1 LFTTVPAVGHLFP
14 MVPLARAF
22 QDGGHQVAVATA
34 GDFAPHVTGLGLTAL
49 PAGLD
54 LAAMRAH
61 VARATELRAAHQ
73 ATSSEP
79 MVWPGVGTSD
89 PVLAGVRRFSRLG
102 AAMVDDLVDIC
113 ARFRPDL
120 VVHEEAEMA
129 GPLAARL
136 AGVPN
141 VNHSWA
147 SPIISPTQTDLLDQ
161 ELAPLWQERGLAPE
175 PVGGRYRFL
184 HLDTCPPGLQA
195 ARCSGVTRAQLLQP
209 GGPETE
215 EGDRPAWL
223 DKLAD
228 DRPVIYVTLGTVP
241 SFDARSVFAAVIE
254 GLRGEALELVVT
266 VSRDF
271 DPAAFGPQPANV
283 HIERYVPQECVLAV
297 ADIAIGHGGPG
308 STVGALAHGLP
319 VLVIPPDPPIFAR
332 VAEAV
337 VTAGVGRRCPPSGL
351 TPEAVQVEVAALL
364 NEPQYRQAAQAVG
377 AEIDAMPSAA
387 SVVTVLEDLVASH

>member
-34 GDFAPHVTGLGLTAL
+34 GDFASHVTGLGLTAL

-54 LAAMRAH
+54 LAEMRAH

-73 ATSSEP
+73 AISPEP

-89 PVLAGVRRFSRLG
+89 PVLAGVRRFARLG

-113 ARFRPDL
+113 ATFRPDL
-120 VVHEEAEMA
+120 VIHEEAEMA

-147 SPIISPTQTDLLDQ
+147 SPVISPAQTDHLDQ

-184 HLDTCPPGLQA
+184 HLDTCPPSLQA

-209 GGPETE
+209 RGPETE
-215 EGDRPAWL
+215 VDTRPRWL
-223 DKLAD
+223 DRLVGG
-228 DRPVIYVTLGTVP
+228 RPVIYITLGTVP
-241 SFDARSVFAAVIE
+241 SLDSAPLFATVIE
-254 GLRGEALELVVT
+254 GLRDEALELVVT
-266 VSRDF
+266 VSRHL

-297 ADIAIGHGGPG
+297 ADVAVGHGGPG

-319 VLVIPPDPPIFAR
+319 VLVLPPDPPIFAR

-351 TPEAVQVEVAALL
+351 TPETVQVEVDALL
-364 NEPQYRQAAQAVG
+364 SQPQYRQAAQAVR
-377 AEIDAMPSAA
+377 AEIDGMPSAA
-387 SVVTVLEDLVASH
+387 SVITVLKDLVASA